1 MTITLYGSQISTFSR
16 KIAVALALK
25 KLPFEFVDALTKDMH
40 GTLREANPRIEVPVL
55 FDDGIAIINSSD
67 IIQYVDQK
75 YPERPLLPAP
85 IADRVIARAFERL
98 ADHRLDPIVV
108 DCSSG
113 IGRTAVMLLR
123 MACSKPRPILTSYSI
138 GLRRCF
144 VTGRS
149 RGHSVDPEWWNARG
163 FRTLPPC
170 HSSVCRLTLAG
181 FPTPLHG
188 SKRSAA
194 IQRLSPMRKRPR
206 LS

>member
-16 KIAVALALK
+16 KMAVALVLK

-123 MACSKPRPILTSYSI
+123 MVCSKPPRPILTSYSI

-149 RGHSVDPEWWNARG
+149 RGHSVDRNGGMRVVSE
-163 FRTLPPC
+163 PC
-170 HSSVCRLTLAG
+170 RH
-181 FPTPLHG
+181 
-188 SKRSAA
+188 A
-194 IQRLSPMRKRPR
+194 ILRFVA
-206 LS
+206 